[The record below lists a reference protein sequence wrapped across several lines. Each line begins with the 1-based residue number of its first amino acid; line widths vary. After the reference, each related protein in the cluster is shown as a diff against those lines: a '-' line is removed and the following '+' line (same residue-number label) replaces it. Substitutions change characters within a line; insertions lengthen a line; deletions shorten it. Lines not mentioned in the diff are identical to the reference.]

1 MFVLTIWFGTLNP
14 GGESLNGNTTTS
26 SANFGVNP
34 ALDYIIFRQVLL
46 LFKNLI
52 IYSRYYCDRN
62 QEDILVMTIIV
73 FYLCQQIIIA
83 VGR

>member
-1 MFVLTIWFGTLNP
+1 MVVLTIWFGTLNP
-14 GGESLNGNTTTS
+14 GESLNGNTTTS

-34 ALDYIIFRQVLL
+34 ALDYIIFRQVL